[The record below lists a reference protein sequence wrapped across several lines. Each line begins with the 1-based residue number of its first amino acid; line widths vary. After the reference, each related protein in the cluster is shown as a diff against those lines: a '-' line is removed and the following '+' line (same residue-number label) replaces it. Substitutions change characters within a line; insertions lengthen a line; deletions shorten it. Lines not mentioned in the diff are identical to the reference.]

1 MQEGLLVIFSAPSG
15 GGKSTLIHRLMAEE
29 GRMAFSVSHT
39 TRAPRP
45 GEQDGVDYY
54 FVSEETFDRMLAENA
69 FVEWARVHGHRYGTS
84 RKEVERLL
92 RLGQDVLFE
101 VDFQGG
107 RALMRRFPEAVSI
120 FVLPPSMAEVRRR
133 LRSRGTDAPEEIAL
147 RLRNARMEVAVA
159 GEYRY
164 VVVND
169 DLDRVIGDVRA
180 ILTAERLRSHRA
192 ADRIRAL
199 VAEEVPS
206 DE

>member
-15 GGKSTLIHRLMAEE
+15 GGKSTLIHRLMEAE

-39 TRAPRP
+39 TRSPRP

-54 FVSEETFDRMLAENA
+54 FVSEETFDRMLADGA

-84 RKEVERLL
+84 RGEVQRLL

-120 FVLPPSMAEVRRR
+120 FVLPPSMAEVHRR
-133 LRSRGTDAPEEIAL
+133 LLARGTDTPEQIAL
-147 RLRNARMEVAVA
+147 RLRNARMEIAAA

-164 VVVND
+164 AVVND
-169 DLDRVIGDVRA
+169 DLDRALADVRA
-180 ILTAERLRSHRA
+180 ILAAERLRSHRA
-192 ADRIRAL
+192 ADRIRRL
-199 VAEEVPS
+199 VAEEVP
-206 DE
+206 EHG

>member
-15 GGKSTLIHRLMAEE
+15 GGKSTLIHRLMQDEP
-29 GRMAFSVSHT
+29 GMAFSVSHT

-45 GEQDGVDYY
+45 GERDGVDYH
-54 FVSEETFDRMLAENA
+54 FVSEATFDRMLAEGA

-84 RKEVERLL
+84 REEVKRLL
-92 RLGQDVLFE
+92 RLGRDVLFE

-107 RALMRRFPEAVSI
+107 RALMRRFPRAVSI

-133 LRSRGTDAPEEIAL
+133 LLARGTDSPESVSL
-147 RLRNARMEVAVA
+147 RLKNARMEIAVA

-164 VVVND
+164 AVVND
-169 DLDRVIGDVRA
+169 DLDRAVRHVRA
-180 ILTAERLRSHRA
+180 ILTAERPRSDRA
-192 ADRIRAL
+192 QDRIRAL

-206 DE
+206 HE

>member
-147 RLRNARMEVAVA
+147 RLRNARMEIAVA

-180 ILTAERLRSHRA
+180 ILAAERLRSHRA
-192 ADRIRAL
+192 ADRIRSL